1 MVSKNILS
9 QYADLKR
16 EQEEVGQKI
25 KKLEKEISRM
35 EDQGAISEVITGGY
49 GGTERF
55 SVSGVPSKEYSRKKT
70 LLYARKAT
78 LASLEWELSEMIN
91 EVEEFIASIDD
102 SRMRRIIDLRYVQGL
117 SWDQVGYRVGNLT
130 KDSVRMAFE
139 RFIKTV
145 D

>member
-1 MVSKNILS
+1 
-9 QYADLKR
+9 
-16 EQEEVGQKI
+16 
-25 KKLEKEISRM
+25 M